1 MSIGLLGQKIGMTS
15 VYDANGRLH
24 PVTVIAAGDNVLLR
38 RLTNENDGYS
48 AAQVGFSAQKK
59 SRVTKAEL
67 GNFKKANV
75 EPQRFVREFR
85 LNADL
90 PEGEVNLSVTQFQAG
105 DFVDV
110 IGRSKGKGFQG
121 VMRKH
126 NFHGQGAAH
135 GSKTH
140 RRIGAVGNRSTP
152 GRIWKNQGMPGHLG
166 DERVTV
172 QNLRI
177 MQVREAEKIILLR
190 GAVPGCNG
198 SYVVVRPAIKNPAA
212 QIALHKR
219 HAKEDRATAKKHEAE
234 KKAAEKNEAA
244 QKKTEGEKKPEA
256 KEGEKK

>member
-90 PEGEVNLSVTQFQAG
+90 PAGEVNLSVTQFQAG

-121 VMRKH
+121 VMKKH

-152 GRIWKNQGMPGHLG
+152 GRIWKNMGMPGHLG

-172 QNLRI
+172 QNLQV
-177 MQVREAEKIILLR
+177 MQVREAEKMILVS
-190 GAVPGCNG
+190 GAVPGSNG
-198 SYVVVRPAIKNPAA
+198 SYVIVRPAIKHPERVV
-212 QIALHKR
+212 ALHAEHRK
-219 HAKEDRATAKKHEAE
+219 HEEEEKAKKP
-234 KKAAEKNEAA
+234 
-244 QKKTEGEKKPEA
+244 KTLSEMAGRK
-256 KEGEKK
+256 